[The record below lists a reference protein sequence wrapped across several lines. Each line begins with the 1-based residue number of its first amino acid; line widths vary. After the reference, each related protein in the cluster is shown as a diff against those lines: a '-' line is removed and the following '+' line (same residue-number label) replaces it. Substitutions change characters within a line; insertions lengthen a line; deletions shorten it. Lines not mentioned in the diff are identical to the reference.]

1 MATLT
6 KKEWDRIRGRRT
18 EADVNYLFMLLQRD
32 GEITIE
38 KDDGATKDES
48 ATDDA

>member
-6 KKEWDRIRGRRT
+6 RKEWDRIRARRT
-18 EADVNYLFMLLQRD
+18 EADIKYVFMLLQRD

-38 KDDGATKDES
+38 KDEGKEEGES
-48 ATDDA
+48 

>member
-1 MATLT
+1 VRS
-6 KKEWDRIRGRRT
+6 RIRGRRT

-38 KDDGATKDES
+38 KHES
-48 ATDDA
+48 ATRDESQTETA